1 MIETVL
7 ALGLVLIGSEWSRG
21 DSPPSSAADRIT
33 LRDGSVV
40 LGVVNA
46 TTPGPRG
53 SVEFLVR
60 RDWAEKALKSRA
72 KLGPFDRSERP
83 TGSGAAAEKAAG
95 VAARSSIACGGERSH
110 RAVDRS

>member
-1 MIETVL
+1 MNNNVL
-7 ALGLVLIGSEWSRG
+7 ALGLLMVGLEWSCG

-53 SVEFLVR
+53 AVEFLVR
-60 RDWAEKALKSRA
+60 REWAEKALKSARRA
-72 KLGPFDRSERP
+72 GTVRRQRMCDRQWS
-83 TGSGAAAEKAAG
+83 SGGKG
-95 VAARSSIACGGERSH
+95 CRHGGLIEH
-110 RAVDRS
+110 RMWRRAIVS